1 MFEAGVL
8 VFHPKNVHIGD
19 GVYIGHRT
27 MLKGYH
33 ERALTIGAG
42 TWIGSA
48 GFLHAA
54 GGPPIRKNVGPGPP
68 VKLLT
73 SRHA

>member
-42 TWIGSA
+42 TWIGSD
-48 GFLHAA
+48 GFFHAA
-54 GGPPIRKNVGPGPP
+54 GGLHIRKNVGPGPP